1 MNIVS
6 PFDALSK
13 GKLSKFPA
21 PVAMCRAEGFDY
33 RNALVPDGAADKLIP
48 QKKTEN
54 QAYTMAPPRR
64 AYFSSGSNK
73 LDARH
78 NCLERGPGRLK
89 RAAFDVTKQPC
100 RIDLG
105 Q

>member
-13 GKLSKFPA
+13 GKLPKFPA
-21 PVAMCRAEGFDY
+21 PVATCRAEGFDY
-33 RNALVPDGAADKLIP
+33 RNALVPDGATDKHIF
-48 QKKTEN
+48 QKWKTKRIRWRRRGVPIF
-54 QAYTMAPPRR
+54 QAARI
-64 AYFSSGSNK
+64 SSA
-73 LDARH
+73 LATTVWR
-78 NCLERGPGRLK
+78 ERTRPVETSGLRCN
-89 RAAFDVTKQPC
+89 RQQR